1 MVSRVASGARYGV
14 KDWLIQ
20 RLSAVVMIV
29 YSLFMAGYLFW
40 HPVANFAEWQSLF
53 HSLPVRLFSLV
64 FLLSLF
70 FHAWVGMR
78 DIFMD
83 YVHPTLIRLGL
94 HALVVLLLVAYAAWS
109 LQILWGLA

>member
-1 MVSRVASGARYGV
+1 MVIRVASGARYGV
-14 KDWLIQ
+14 KDWLVQ

-29 YSLFMAGYLFW
+29 YTLFMTAYLLW
-40 HPVANFAEWQSLF
+40 HPVTNFADWQALF
-53 HSLPVRLFSLV
+53 HSLPVRLLSLL

-94 HALVVLLLVAYAAWS
+94 HALTVLLLTAYAVWS
-109 LQILWGLA
+109 LRILWGLA